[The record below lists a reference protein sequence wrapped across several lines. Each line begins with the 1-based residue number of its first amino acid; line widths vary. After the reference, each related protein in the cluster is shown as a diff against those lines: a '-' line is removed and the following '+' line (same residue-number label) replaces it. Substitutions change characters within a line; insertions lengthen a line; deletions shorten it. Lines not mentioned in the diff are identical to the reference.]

1 MYLKTFDYNWNVNY
15 NFCGLSSKKST
26 TATVSH
32 LGLRGPRPCKI
43 CSNGLWFWFVLGVRG
58 VQITHLF
65 VPEEV
70 RNGTSDAAILD
81 CEYTLTPADLS
92 ANSGLVVKWFFNS
105 GPAPVYQWIP
115 GQRPQVCP
123 ISLALQTYIRGNML
137 FKYTRYSSLTKQI
150 CSCM

>member
-1 MYLKTFDYNWNVNY
+1 MSPWLVYTFVTQVVQMITD
-15 NFCGLSSKKST
+15 C
-26 TATVSH
+26 
-32 LGLRGPRPCKI
+32 
-43 CSNGLWFWFVLGVRG
+43 WFVLGVRG

-70 RNGTSDAAILD
+70 RNGTSEAAILD

-92 ANSGLVVKWFFNS
+92 ATSGLVVKWFFNS

-123 ISLALQTYIRGNML
+123 DTLNLCPYIWRNMHPKD
-137 FKYTRYSSLTKQI
+137 FKFTTLSKLICFEKIQFNIITFIHNITNNNTSNKQQ
-150 CSCM
+150 